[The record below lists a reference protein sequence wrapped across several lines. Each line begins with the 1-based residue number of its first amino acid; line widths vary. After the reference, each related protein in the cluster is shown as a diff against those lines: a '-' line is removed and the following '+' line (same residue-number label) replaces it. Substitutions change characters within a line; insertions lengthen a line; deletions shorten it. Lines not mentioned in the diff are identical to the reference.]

1 MTLTEFDANVSA
13 DNPFAEIIGVD
24 EAGRGPLAGPVTAA
38 ACYIPPELYSH
49 PLMAKINDSKKL
61 TPAKRQ
67 KIFDE
72 LLTLPII
79 WRTGYASAA
88 EIDKHN
94 ILQATF
100 IAMRRALAAFDGK
113 NALVLVDGNRLIPF
127 IHHPQ
132 KAVID
137 GDAQSLSIAA
147 ASIIAKVSRDKF
159 MEIID
164 QKFPLYD
171 FAGHKGYGTK
181 SHIAT
186 IKEYGPCA
194 QHRMTFEPLL
204 SMYNGL
210 LPTGKSDV

>member
-1 MTLTEFDANVSA
+1 MMLTEFDLKISE
-13 DNPFAEIIGVD
+13 DNPFAQIIGVD

-38 ACYIPPELYSH
+38 ACYIPQALYSH

-61 TPAKRQ
+61 TPAKRE

-72 LLTLPII
+72 LITLPVM

-100 IAMRRALAAFDGK
+100 IAMRRALAAFEGK
-113 NALVLVDGNRLIPF
+113 NALVLVDGNKLIPF

-132 KAVID
+132 KAVIG
-137 GDAQSLSIAA
+137 GDAQSLCVAA
-147 ASIIAKVSRDKF
+147 ASIIAKVSRDRF
-159 MEIID
+159 MQVID
-164 QKFPLYD
+164 GKFPLYD

-181 SHIAT
+181 SHIAS
-186 IKEYGPCA
+186 IKEYGPCP

-210 LPTGKSDV
+210 FPTDKTNV